1 MRNVHYL
8 PSYGEST
15 SIRDN
20 LYYTSAPDWKGDGWY
35 RFLPPAGTQIADH
48 PPELNLTVGSYKV
61 KYQGS

>member
-15 SIRDN
+15 AISDN
-20 LYYTSAPDWKGDGWY
+20 NSPYIANDWKGDGWY

-61 KYQGS
+61 KYQGC